1 MEGTTRM
8 GIVEHDYNSIAPTSV
23 VTVKNYSLTDLFPKV
38 GEEGYQVLKDTDA
51 KYYDMINALL
61 VMDEIC
67 AFELNDKDKGLKYGP
82 IDHSIKITRPSTI
95 SYDEDH
101 ADGII
106 RRSIALKYCIGPVTD
121 TRGIVRARRLI
132 KDFINLSDATIVNSE
147 PIHRSNVD
155 KAIELMSQKY
165 SFITGKDVPYAK
177 NHIDIHYNFARMTML
192 NSVNFLFN
200 ILYNTAIG
208 YKNGIYPI
216 PHVCNYPYS
225 TNYRIHDK
233 NGIDKPHVVFD
244 LEIKD
249 NIATISITSSTA
261 KILHYTKLHSADE
274 VVK

>member
-23 VTVKNYSLTDLFPKV
+23 VTVKNYALSDLFPKT
-38 GEEGYQVLKDTDA
+38 GEEGYQILKDTDA

-67 AFELNDKDKGLKYGP
+67 AFESGDKDKELKYAP
-82 IDHSIKITRPSTI
+82 IEHIIKVTHPSNV

-101 ADGII
+101 VDSII
-106 RRSIALKYCIGPVTD
+106 RRSIAINFNIGPVTD
-121 TRGIVRARRLI
+121 TRGIVRGRRLI

-147 PIHRSNVD
+147 PIHRANVD
-155 KAIELMSQKY
+155 KAIEMMPHKY
-165 SFITGKDVPYAK
+165 DFVTGKDVPYSR
-177 NHIDIHYNFARMTML
+177 NHIDVHYAFARMTML

-216 PHVCNYPYS
+216 PHVCNYPS
-225 TNYRIHDK
+225 CTNYRIHDK
-233 NGIDKPHVVFD
+233 VGIDKPHVVFN

-249 NIATISITSSTA
+249 NNATISINSSTA
-261 KILHYTKLHSADE
+261 KILHYTKLHSANE
-274 VVK
+274 LAK

>member
-8 GIVEHDYNSIAPTSV
+8 GIVEHDYNSITPTSV
-23 VTVKNYSLTDLFPKV
+23 VTVKNYSLIDLFPKV

-67 AFELNDKDKGLKYGP
+67 AFELNDKDKELKYGS

-95 SYDEDH
+95 SYDDDH

-106 RRSIALKYCIGPVTD
+106 RRSIAFKYCIGSVTD
-121 TRGIVRARRLI
+121 TRGIVRGRRLI
-132 KDFINLSDATIVNSE
+132 KDFINLSDAIIVNSK

-155 KAIELMSQKY
+155 KSIELMAQKY
-165 SFITGKDVPYAK
+165 SFVTGKDVPYSK
-177 NHIDIHYNFARMTML
+177 NHIDIHYNFARMTL
-192 NSVNFLFN
+192 NNSVNFLFN

-216 PHVCNYPYS
+216 PHVCNYPSS

-233 NGIDKPHVVFD
+233 NGIDKPHTVFD

-249 NIATISITSSTA
+249 GIATISITSSTA
-261 KILHYTKLHSADE
+261 RILHYTKLHSADE